1 MTRTTNLKSGQVVT
15 KFYSGRTFFSEKPN
29 DTMASN
35 LWGKYSQENILRDT
49 LMKDRETVNTVFSKI
64 KNHKM

>member
-1 MTRTTNLKSGQVVT
+1 MPVTTNPESGQVVT

-35 LWGKYSQENILRDT
+35 LWGKYSQENIFRDT
-49 LMKDRETVNTVFSKI
+49 LILEREIVNTASSKI
-64 KNHKM
+64 KNYKM